1 MQIINSNSELPKL
14 NSFLPMQCC
23 LLGWFHFSL
32 VYFEEVN
39 MNGLFLWRTF
49 ENQEK

>member
-1 MQIINSNSELPKL
+1 MQIINSNSELLKL
-14 NSFLPMQCC
+14 NSLLQCC
-23 LLGWFHFSL
+23 LFGWFHFSS

-39 MNGLFLWRTF
+39 INGLFLWRTF